1 MIRVQTRRRRSAAAL
16 VETAA
21 VVTVFLMVLFGVF
34 EYCRLLFV
42 RQMVENAAREGARY
56 AIVNTNDSNLV
67 TDTQAQVNARMGGHT
82 SAVLNWNVQVY
93 YADSNGNNLGAPQN
107 APFGSYIAVQI
118 DCDYNPIVPSLLW
131 MNQTVHIRTKSFMCS
146 EAN

>member
-1 MIRVQTRRRRSAAAL
+1 MARAPTCHGRPGAAL
-16 VETAA
+16 IETAA
-21 VVTVFLMVLFGVF
+21 VVIVFLMVLLGIF
-34 EYCRLLFV
+34 EYCRLIFV
-42 RQMVENAAREGARY
+42 QQMVESAAREGARY

-67 TDTQAQVNARMGGHT
+67 ADTQTQVKARMSGLNN
-82 SAVLNWNVQVY
+82 ALLNWNVQVY

-118 DCDYNPIVPSLLW
+118 DCDYNPIAPALLW
-131 MNQTVHIRTKSFMCS
+131 MNRTVHIQTKAYMCS